1 MYVKFVM
8 KHFLPI
14 TLILVLLTSW
24 SFAQDVSFDA
34 ELEEIDELLESAAS
48 YYLDEDKIEANN
60 QVVAILS
67 EVLGN
72 SASFDYPMDS
82 LKRISVLNS
91 PDGKLRVFTWN
102 LMFDDLTHKCFGFI
116 QYKAEKD
123 KILTYPLK
131 DFYVERDSLERKYA
145 SYAEWY
151 GAIYYDIIE
160 KSDRKN
166 TVYTLLGWRGN
177 NILTQQKIVETL
189 EFDRHD
195 LPVFGNN
202 RLRFDRKKLRR
213 AVYTYSIRTQMILRY
228 NKKQDMIVLDHLS
241 PSDPKLIGF
250 FEHYGPDYSYDAFE
264 FDKGKW
270 YFVSDI
276 DPEIAINYERDES
289 IERMK
294 ERKPST
300 DF

>member
-1 MYVKFVM
+1 MRY
-8 KHFLPI
+8 FLSI
-14 TLILVLLTSW
+14 SFFLVIMTSMG
-24 SFAQDVSFDA
+24 FAQKPDFDA
-34 ELEEIDELLESAAS
+34 ELKEIDELLEGAAA
-48 YYLDEDKIEANN
+48 YYLDEDKIEAND
-60 QVVAILS
+60 QVLKIFS
-67 EVLGN
+67 EVLLDP
-72 SASFDYPMDS
+72 SSFEYPMDS
-82 LKRISVLNS
+82 LKRISVINS

-102 LMFDDLTHKCFGFI
+102 LMFDDMTHKCFGFI
-116 QYKAEKD
+116 QYKADKD
-123 KILTYPLK
+123 EILTYPLK
-131 DFYVERDSLERKYA
+131 DFYVERDSMERKYA

-177 NILTQQKIVETL
+177 NLLTQQKIVETL
-189 EFDRHD
+189 EFDRHN
-195 LPVFGNN
+195 LPVFGDN
-202 RLRFDRKKLRR
+202 RLRLDRKKMRR
-213 AVYTYSIRTQMILRY
+213 AVYTYSIKTQMILRY
-228 NKKQDMIVLDHLS
+228 NSKQDLIVLDHLS

-264 FDKGKW
+264 YDKGKW

-276 DPEIAINYERDES
+276 DPEIAINYERDPS